1 MTTEFS
7 PALDPKTKANLYK
20 FTSRPIQ
27 SNKKPAQ
34 SVLGKPKQSDYI
46 ASARKTGGSRQQ
58 GLNTLAHR
66 V

>member
-7 PALDPKTKANLYK
+7 PAHDPKTKANLYK

-46 ASARKTGGSRQQ
+46 ASARKVAGNRQ
-58 GLNTLAHR
+58 
-66 V
+66 

>member
-20 FTSRPIQ
+20 FTSRPVQ

-34 SVLGKPKQSDYI
+34 SVLGKPKQADYM
-46 ASARKTGGSRQQ
+46 ASARKIGGNRQ
-58 GLNTLAHR
+58 
-66 V
+66 